1 MSANDKKYKLQEYL
15 DLKQFLKDH
24 KDKLNAQIVESINS
38 VLKIHDNFFGKLTES
53 EVSYLLKYNSTFK
66 SDSDKIKNQI
76 NKVKR
81 EAESCKN
88 KVESILSN
96 SGKNKEELDKAV
108 TALKEKQ
115 ELDDDLNDVNDK
127 INNASSQTEKNEL
140 QKIKANIELK
150 IAKNKRAL
158 VGFDINQL
166 QNYAS
171 ISKQAKQTTEETIDI
186 EEELA
191 ENMNSTNEAL
201 DNRAKGINAINTALK
216 DMGGV
221 LMGYV
226 KDGFEKWKEID
237 EKVYTVGRNIGL
249 SSKELRGY
257 QINVMNNY
265 DDMASKLGMTFDE
278 LFKFQENYTKSTG
291 RAIVLTN
298 NQVESLGAVSK
309 LVGDVATNEMVK
321 NMDDF
326 GASTQTA
333 TSYLAVN
340 MARARSQGLDAQKAS
355 EAFAN
360 NVKLASKYTFREGIN
375 GISKMTLLSQKLKF
389 NMDSIANAAGRFE
402 TVQEAIGTAANL
414 QMLGGSYAA
423 QFGNPLEAMNMAMLD
438 MEGFTNKIV
447 DTFSGK
453 ATFNRET
460 GQVEMSAIDKRL
472 MKEAANQLGISY
484 EEAWNMASQQAKN
497 SDIERDLSKNTQG
510 FTEDEKAFISSKTQF
525 IDGKHQMVF
534 YDEEGNEQQI
544 EIGNLT
550 REQLNIIRSQK
561 DVEHAIQGDVHGI
574 HSLLH
579 EYVKG
584 ETLDK
589 MSWNEARKG
598 INESIAINFADMHD
612 EYMSP
617 VKNLHKDVINEDN
630 SWKLASVL
638 GVLGG
643 GIMTAIP
650 MIFSKIVPNI
660 GDTIGKKI
668 FDTFSGWGRGPSTGG
683 THTTGSTSSS
693 GWGRRIKNGAKSV
706 WGGVKKYGG
715 KALRGIGRVAS
726 KLPGWG
732 KVIGIGAALLGGM
745 SLMSAADGSQVD
757 KSKLGGREVE
767 PINNENKNTTSSVNQ
782 QSQELIELQKHT
794 ALLQAIANKQGID
807 VKTIHENSTFN
818 KTDIEDNSE
827 QTTASS
833 ILSDSMNTTLMASQ
847 VGSSKIA
854 AKGLKAVAGRSG
866 LKMAANMGRMAKA
879 ANPLGWISLGS
890 SVLKDISGVEEGSG
904 VDKAWSTANS
914 ALDGAA
920 LGGMIGSVIPGL
932 GTAVGTAV
940 GAAVGGVVGIID
952 NYGEDIAKATKS
964 VVDGISGFLF
974 GEDNMTEADK
984 MQQSYEET
992 KLGVVD
998 ISDPQLEQKAYVAT
1012 CKIHDV
1018 VISMWHHMNG
1028 KQSNGLK
1035 EDKGLFGSL
1044 FNWGNDDSGKDKYQY
1059 NSKRNNSN
1067 EVNYI
1072 NDNYLNEISIKDI
1085 NHNSNS
1091 ITPKVSVGLPTSIRE
1106 TSIKSQY
1113 NNSLSN
1119 NLDNNK
1125 IDLNISGTIKLT
1137 SDRGSNVDIDIN
1149 KLLSN
1154 KKFKSTLRD
1163 LITEKLTERNSR
1175 NVKNSRTY
1183 IIDGLDESVTDK
1195 SNRE

>member
-1 MSANDKKYKLQEYL
+1 
-15 DLKQFLKDH
+15 
-24 KDKLNAQIVESINS
+24 
-38 VLKIHDNFFGKLTES
+38 
-53 EVSYLLKYNSTFK
+53 
-66 SDSDKIKNQI
+66 
-76 NKVKR
+76 
-81 EAESCKN
+81 
-88 KVESILSN
+88 
-96 SGKNKEELDKAV
+96 
-108 TALKEKQ
+108 
-115 ELDDDLNDVNDK
+115 
-127 INNASSQTEKNEL
+127 
-140 QKIKANIELK
+140 
-150 IAKNKRAL
+150 
-158 VGFDINQL
+158 
-166 QNYAS
+166 
-171 ISKQAKQTTEETIDI
+171 
-186 EEELA
+186 
-191 ENMNSTNEAL
+191 
-201 DNRAKGINAINTALK
+201 
-216 DMGGV
+216 
-221 LMGYV
+221 
-226 KDGFEKWKEID
+226 
-237 EKVYTVGRNIGL
+237 
-249 SSKELRGY
+249 
-257 QINVMNNY
+257 
-265 DDMASKLGMTFDE
+265 
-278 LFKFQENYTKSTG
+278 
-291 RAIVLTN
+291 
-298 NQVESLGAVSK
+298 
-309 LVGDVATNEMVK
+309 
-321 NMDDF
+321 
-326 GASTQTA
+326 
-333 TSYLAVN
+333 
-340 MARARSQGLDAQKAS
+340 
-355 EAFAN
+355 
-360 NVKLASKYTFREGIN
+360 
-375 GISKMTLLSQKLKF
+375 MTLLSQKLKF

-402 TVQEAIGTAANL
+402 TVQSAIETSANL
-414 QMLGGSYAA
+414 QMLGGTYSA

-447 DTFSGK
+447 DTFGSK

-484 EEAWNMASQQAKN
+484 EEAWNMASQQAKI

-561 DVEHAIQGDVHGI
+561 DVEHAIQGDVHNI

-598 INESIAINFADMHD
+598 ANESIAINFADMHD

-630 SWKLASVL
+630 RWVLASIL
-638 GVLGG
+638 GVLSAGVY
-643 GIMTAIP
+643 AIP
-650 MIFSKIVPNI
+650 TIISKMMPNM

-683 THTTGSTSSS
+683 TPPTGSTSSS

-767 PINNENKNTTSSVNQ
+767 PINNENENTTSSVNQ

-807 VKTIHENSTFN
+807 VKTIYENSTFN

-833 ILSDSMNTTLMASQ
+833 ILSDSMNTTLMTSQ
-847 VGSSKIA
+847 VAKGIETIAGKSGISVGSKIGKI
-854 AKGLKAVAGRSG
+854 AKMS
-866 LKMAANMGRMAKA
+866 KA

-890 SVLKDISGVEEGSG
+890 GVLKDISGVEEGSG
-904 VDKAWSTANS
+904 VDKAWSTANA

-964 VVDGISGFLF
+964 VVDGVSGFLF

-992 KLGVVD
+992 KMGIVD

-1091 ITPKVSVGLPTSIRE
+1091 ITPKVSVGLPTPINE
-1106 TSIKSQY
+1106 TSINSHY

-1137 SDRGSNVDIDIN
+1137 SDKGSNVDIDIN

-1154 KKFKSTLRD
+1154 DIFKSKLGA
-1163 LITEKLTERNSR
+1163 LIAEKLTERNSR
-1175 NVKNSRTY
+1175 YNKNSRTFVSNT
-1183 IIDGLDESVTDK
+1183 LDESVTDK
-1195 SNRE
+1195 SNR